1 MRALKENPTLPS
13 GDEATVTITT
23 SVWEV
28 ALVGTL
34 NPSVLIND
42 WFLVSLVAKIDSA
55 SGEWRIKDKNG
66 VVLYSSSAEI
76 TTTFDRKWS
85 GLIHILNASDL
96 DTITIEI
103 RSQSGAPKTITIEDS
118 SILFFMADSRNIT
131 DERSNKRQVNSI
143 KFYSIGT
150 SESINGK
157 QSAKEDLDFTELEV
171 DGIMNDFIWDANS
184 GNTMY
189 SWSGQKIGVII

>member
-1 MRALKENPTLPS
+1 MRTLKVDPVLPS
-13 GDEATVTITT
+13 GDEATIINTT

-34 NPSVLIND
+34 APSALTDD
-42 WFLVSLVAKIDSA
+42 WFVASLIAKISA
-55 SGEWRIKDKNG
+55 NSGQWRIKDKNG
-66 VVLYSSSAEI
+66 LVVWTSSAEI

-85 GLIHILNASDL
+85 ALIRVVDASDWT
-96 DTITIEI
+96 TITIEVTTP
-103 RSQSGAPKTITIEDS
+103 SSAPRTLTIEDS
-118 SILFFMADSRNIT
+118 SILFFMADSKNIT

-150 SESINGK
+150 SEAINGK
-157 QSAKEDLDFTELEV
+157 QSTKTDLDFTELVV

-184 GNTMY
+184 GTTMY